1 VFSIFKNAFLFVK
14 LKQTNMKKY
23 FTIAAL
29 LMISFISFAQI
40 KSTTALSEGATLLF
54 KTTKSKL
61 TNDEK
66 NWLFKQLNFTL
77 SKDKKKFM
85 SDEYEVP
92 VQPYITD
99 MNKDGD
105 EEVFIVMESSAL
117 FGNKEQD
124 FILYIKNS
132 KGNFVKDPDLGGGIA
147 MILLSKNS
155 GYPDIAIGGPGFE
168 FPVCRWDGKK
178 YKYLKNIKDADLSK
192 IKYMELSE
200 CSKLYTDT
208 LK

>member
-1 VFSIFKNAFLFVK
+1 
-14 LKQTNMKKY
+14 MKKY
-23 FTIAAL
+23 FSVGVF
-29 LMISFISFAQI
+29 LMISFVSFAQI
-40 KSTTALSEGATLLF
+40 KTTTALSEGATLLF

-77 SKDKKKFM
+77 SKDKKRFM
-85 SDEYEVP
+85 SGEYEVA

-99 MNKDGD
+99 MNKDGN
-105 EEVFIVMESSAL
+105 EEVFIVMQSSAL

-124 FILYIKNS
+124 FMLYIKNN
-132 KGNFVKDPDLGGGIA
+132 KGNFVKDPDLSGGIV
-147 MILLSKNS
+147 MILLSKNL
-155 GYPDIAIGGPGFE
+155 GYPDIAVGGPGFE

-178 YKYLKNIKDADLSK
+178 YTYLKDIKDADLQSNK
-192 IKYMELSE
+192 IKYMDLSE

>member
-1 VFSIFKNAFLFVK
+1 
-14 LKQTNMKKY
+14 MKKY
-23 FTIAAL
+23 CLIAIL
-29 LMISFISFAQI
+29 FIISFASFAQT
-40 KSTTALSEGATLLF
+40 KTTVVLSEGAALLF
-54 KTTKSKL
+54 KKTKSKL

-66 NWLFKQLNFTL
+66 NWLFKQLNFTV

-85 SDEYEVP
+85 SEEYEVAI
-92 VQPYITD
+92 QPYVTD
-99 MNKDGD
+99 LNKDGH

-117 FGNKEQD
+117 YGNTGQD

-132 KGNFVKDPDLGGGIA
+132 KGNFERDPELGGGIA

-168 FPVCRWDGKK
+168 FPICRWDGKK
-178 YKYLKNIKDADLSK
+178 YKYLKKLKDADLENDK
-192 IKYMELSE
+192 IKYMDLAE
-200 CSKLYTDT
+200 CSKLYIDT

>member
-1 VFSIFKNAFLFVK
+1 MK
-14 LKQTNMKKY
+14 LKLNCMTKY
-23 FTIAAL
+23 FAIAIL
-29 LMISFISFAQI
+29 LTISFISFAHV
-40 KSTTALSEGATLLF
+40 KTTAALSEGAASLF

-85 SDEYEVP
+85 SGEYEVA

-99 MNKDGD
+99 MNKDGN
-105 EEVFIVMESSAL
+105 EEVFIVMQSSAL

-124 FILYIKNS
+124 FMLYIKNN
-132 KGNFVKDPDLGGGIA
+132 KGNFVKDPDLSGGIA
-147 MILLSKNS
+147 MILTSKNS
-155 GYPDIAIGGPGFE
+155 GYPDIAVGGPGFD
-168 FPVCRWDGKK
+168 FPICRWDGKK
-178 YKYLKNIKDADLSK
+178 YKYLKQLKDADLQSGK
-192 IKYMELSE
+192 IKYMDLAE

>member
-1 VFSIFKNAFLFVK
+1 
-14 LKQTNMKKY
+14 MKKY
-23 FTIAAL
+23 FSIGVF
-29 LMISFISFAQI
+29 LMISFVSFAQI
-40 KSTTALSEGATLLF
+40 KTTTALSEGATLLF

-66 NWLFKQLNFTL
+66 NWLFRQLNFTL

-85 SDEYEVP
+85 SGEYEVAI
-92 VQPYITD
+92 QPYITD
-99 MNKDGD
+99 MNKDGN
-105 EEVFIVMESSAL
+105 EEVFIVMQSSAL

-124 FILYIKNS
+124 FMLYIKNN
-132 KGNFVKDPDLGGGIA
+132 KGNFVKDPDLSGGIA
-147 MILLSKNS
+147 MILISKNP
-155 GYPDIAIGGPGFE
+155 GYPDIAVGGPGFE

-178 YKYLKNIKDADLSK
+178 YKYLKKLKDADLQSGK
-192 IKYMELSE
+192 IKYMDLSE

>member
-1 VFSIFKNAFLFVK
+1 
-14 LKQTNMKKY
+14 MKKY
-23 FTIAAL
+23 FAIAVL
-29 LMISFISFAQI
+29 QMISFVTFAQI
-40 KSTTALSEGATLLF
+40 KTTAALSEGATLLF

-85 SDEYEVP
+85 SDEYEVAI
-92 VQPYITD
+92 QPYVTD
-99 MNKDGD
+99 MNKDGN

-117 FGNKEQD
+117 YGNTGQD

-132 KGNFVKDPDLGGGIA
+132 KGNFERDPDLGGGIA
-147 MILLSKNS
+147 MILVSKNP
-155 GYPDIAIGGPGFE
+155 GYPDIAIGGPGFD
-168 FPVCRWDGKK
+168 FPICRWDGKK
-178 YKYLKNIKDADLSK
+178 YKYLKKLKDADLQSGK
-192 IKYMELSE
+192 IKYMDLAE
-200 CSKLYTDT
+200 CSKLYADS